1 LTFKTKKSDSQK
13 VKMKMEVNVKQ
24 EQIVEAALRRF
35 SHFGIAKTTLTEV
48 ADDLTVTKQ
57 VLSYYFP
64 DKQSLVN
71 AVVEK
76 LTMEYGALLKAE
88 MEKSS
93 SVEEALLKLTEVKGI
108 FFKKYFMLV
117 TQAEHLEFMKHRS
130 INSWKKF
137 LADKESGLV
146 SKLIESGVKKGEL
159 KPLDVQKTAELLL
172 DTLYAFSRCVKDKG
186 ALPDEAAFKE
196 VLAKQQDVIK
206 LFYQGLKS
214 EKWAN

>member
-1 LTFKTKKSDSQK
+1 
-13 VKMKMEVNVKQ
+13 MEVNVKQ

-76 LTMEYGALLKAE
+76 LTIEYGTLLKAE
-88 MEKSS
+88 MEKSG
-93 SVEEALLKLTEVKGI
+93 SVEEALLKLTEVKSI

-117 TQAEHLEFMKHRS
+117 AQAEHLELMRHRS
-130 INSWKKF
+130 ISNWKKF

-146 SKLIESGVKKGEL
+146 SKLFESGVKKGEL

-186 ALPDEAAFKE
+186 ALPDETAFTE
-196 VLAKQQDVIK
+196 VLAKQQGVIK
-206 LFYQGLKS
+206 LFYQGLKA
-214 EKWAN
+214 EKWVN

>member
-1 LTFKTKKSDSQK
+1 
-13 VKMKMEVNVKQ
+13 MEVNVKQ
-24 EQIVEAALRRF
+24 EQIVEAAIRRF

-93 SVEEALLKLTEVKGI
+93 SVEEA
-108 FFKKYFMLV
+108 
-117 TQAEHLEFMKHRS
+117 
-130 INSWKKF
+130 
-137 LADKESGLV
+137 
-146 SKLIESGVKKGEL
+146 
-159 KPLDVQKTAELLL
+159 
-172 DTLYAFSRCVKDKG
+172 
-186 ALPDEAAFKE
+186 
-196 VLAKQQDVIK
+196 
-206 LFYQGLKS
+206 
-214 EKWAN
+214 